1 MAREFIVDFTLK
13 PGVPGQH
20 FAERLALILIGQD
33 AAVVRADAERYHV
46 WNIGPV
52 PGWRLLQPPSA
63 AGGDGRDRQGYYLT
77 YDGKEEFRN
86 RLGLPRSLAIAIK
99 ALVPEVEWSE
109 GHDRK

>member
-1 MAREFIVDFTLK
+1 MARDFIVDFTLK

-20 FAERLALILIGQD
+20 FAERLALILIGEGST
-33 AAVVRADAERYHV
+33 VVRADAERYHV

-63 AGGDGRDRQGYYLT
+63 AGGDGRERQSYYIT
-77 YDGKEEFRN
+77 YDGTEEFRN
-86 RLGLPRSLAIAIK
+86 MPGLPHSLAIAIK
-99 ALVPEVEWSE
+99 ALVPEVERSE